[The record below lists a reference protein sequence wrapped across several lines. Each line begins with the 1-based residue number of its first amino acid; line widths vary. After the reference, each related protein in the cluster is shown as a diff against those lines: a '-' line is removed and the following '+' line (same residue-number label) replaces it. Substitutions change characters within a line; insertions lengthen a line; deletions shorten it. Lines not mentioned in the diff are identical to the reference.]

1 VATGALQPRSRFDT
15 RVITM
20 KDLEFYLLH
29 KDPHTKYSKLVWR
42 LEKRKRS
49 ASLLAAQQPNQ

>member
-1 VATGALQPRSRFDT
+1 MGSPKSRFDT

-29 KDPHTKYSKLVWR
+29 KDPHTKYSRLVWR

-49 ASLLAAQQPNQ
+49 ASLAAAQQSSQ